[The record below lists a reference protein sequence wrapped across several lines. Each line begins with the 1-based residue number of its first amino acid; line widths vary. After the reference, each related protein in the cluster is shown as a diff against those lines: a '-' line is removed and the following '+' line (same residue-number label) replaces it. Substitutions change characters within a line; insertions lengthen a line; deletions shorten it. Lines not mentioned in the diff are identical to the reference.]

1 MDQETPV
8 YWRKTR
14 RLTLVLLLLW
24 CLLTFGVNW
33 FARELNQL
41 EFFGFPFGF
50 YMGAQGALILYLA
63 IIVYYNRKMRALDA
77 EHGLLTEDEDR

>member
-1 MDQETPV
+1 MLQETPV

-14 RLTLVLLLLW
+14 RLTIILLLLW
-24 CLLTFGVNW
+24 LVLTFGVNW

-41 EFFGFPFGF
+41 DFLGFPLGF
-50 YMGAQGALILYLA
+50 YMGAQGALLLYLA

-77 EHGLLTEDEDR
+77 EQDNARDEGG